1 MQNKK
6 KRWEYVSCVV
16 LDIVQCAIRSDK
28 FDRQGMK
35 EWQESIFQ
43 ILGFSAYLRLRK
55 YEASV
60 NVASKSSQRMFS
72 I

>member
-1 MQNKK
+1 M
-6 KRWEYVSCVV
+6 SCVV
-16 LDIVQCAIRSDK
+16 LDIVQCTIRSDK